1 MAGTPYLVDSN
12 VLLRWVKPDDRD
24 YPLVVSA
31 TDATLQRGAVFC
43 YTSQNVAEFWN
54 TCTRPLDRNGYG
66 LSPRGSRNLLMLLLA
81 AAMLVTLPDGLV
93 HAQTFTTL
101 YTFTGGA
108 DGGLPSGGLI
118 LDGQGNLYGSTR
130 ELQFSFGTVFEFSP
144 ASGILNTLY
153 TFQGKGDGS
162 DPNANLSFNG
172 AGNLYGTTFGS
183 DSGYYGTVFE
193 LSPNGSGG
201 WQKTTLLQFDGLDGL
216 HPTSGL
222 VIDGTGN
229 VYGTTLYGGPG
240 NWGIVFELSPGASGW
255 TETIL
260 HHFGGVFRLQG
271 GLVFDPQGN
280 LYGTANGGGPS
291 GCGGVFELTPASG
304 NWNVGVLHA
313 FRCGSDGANPEGKLA
328 LDNMGRIFGT
338 TNQGGA
344 FKQGEVYML
353 TPHAGKGWQNRVI
366 HSFNGADGAFPTAG
380 VTLDAAGNIYGA
392 TLNGGVKSVG
402 VVYKLTATSSTSWTH
417 SILHTFTGPDGAD
430 PSALLLDSAGDLF
443 GTTVEGGAGN
453 LGTVFEITP

>member
-1 MAGTPYLVDSN
+1 MRKTTIMFVA
-12 VLLRWVKPDDRD
+12 
-24 YPLVVSA
+24 SA
-31 TDATLQRGAVFC
+31 LF
-43 YTSQNVAEFWN
+43 
-54 TCTRPLDRNGYG
+54 LI
-66 LSPRGSRNLLMLLLA
+66 
-81 AAMLVTLPDGLV
+81 LPSVRV

-101 YTFTGGA
+101 YTFADGA
-108 DGGLPSGGLI
+108 DQGFPKSGLI
-118 LDGQGNLYGSTR
+118 FDGQGNLYGTNEGTSR
-130 ELQFSFGTVFEFSP
+130 FNFGTVFEVSP
-144 ASGILNTLY
+144 VSSTLNTLY
-153 TFQGKGDGS
+153 TFLGGDDGGS
-162 DPNANLSFNG
+162 PQASLVFDSL
-172 AGNLYGTTFGS
+172 GNLYGTTDDG
-183 DSGYYGTVFE
+183 GGAGYGTVFE

-201 WQKTTLLQFDGLDGL
+201 WQKTTILQFDGLNGL
-216 HPTSGL
+216 FPTSGL
-222 VIDGTGN
+222 VIDAAGN
-229 VYGTTLYGGPG
+229 LYGTTPNGGPG
-240 NWGIVFELSPGASGW
+240 NFGIVFELSPGASGW

-260 HHFGGVFRLQG
+260 HHFGGVFRPQG

-453 LGTVFEITP
+453 LGTVFEITPN